1 MKIVKN
7 NRLRVSEKLTSIGN
21 ELEVYKNIF
30 NNSKDIII
38 LMDKHGNI
46 LNVNKEAIKSY
57 GYNFTEFLKLNILQL
72 RKN

>member
-1 MKIVKN
+1 VKIVKN